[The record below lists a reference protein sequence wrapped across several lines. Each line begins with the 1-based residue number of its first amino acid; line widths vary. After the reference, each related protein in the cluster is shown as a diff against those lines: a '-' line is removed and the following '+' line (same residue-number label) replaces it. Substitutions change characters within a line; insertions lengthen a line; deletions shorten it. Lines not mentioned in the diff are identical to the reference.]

1 MEYVKAADMHC
12 DTISMIQYRRGRG
25 ERIGLRENDMYIDL
39 GKLKRAGMCCRP
51 LPFLRIWRKRTH

>member
-25 ERIGLRENDMYIDL
+25 ERIGLRENDMYID
-39 GKLKRAGMCCRP
+39 R
-51 LPFLRIWRKRTH
+51 